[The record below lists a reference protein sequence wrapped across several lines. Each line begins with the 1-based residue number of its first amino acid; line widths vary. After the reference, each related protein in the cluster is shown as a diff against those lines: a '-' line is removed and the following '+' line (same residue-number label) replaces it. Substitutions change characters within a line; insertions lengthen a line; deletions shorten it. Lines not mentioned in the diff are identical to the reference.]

1 MVETAQHGRR
11 RGQGARRLRRVQARP
26 VEPLA
31 RRVVV
36 LVVASSSS
44 SDRHP
49 GALVGTHR
57 RSRLALP
64 AGGRGR
70 RVDRR
75 QVGVRA
81 VADGQELVEGGV
93 HGQRVLLD
101 RPGGGVEDVRE
112 RVLVQE
118 LGEGGDLG
126 EPRQQRRRRRR
137 LLVKEGAAAGGRTS
151 STTAGGGRV
160 EAADVVEA
168 AGGSRVVVVEVVVV
182 GERRHHRRRLAGLVV
197 DPAQHPVV
205 QLHARTARRDEDV
218 ITASCH
224 GHRCQHSQL
233 AN

>member
-70 RVDRR
+70 RVD
-75 QVGVRA
+75 GVRA

-118 LGEGGDLG
+118 LGDGGDLR
-126 EPRQQRRRRRR
+126 EPRQQRR
-137 LLVKEGAAAGGRTS
+137 LLLLLSEGGAAGGRTS
-151 STTAGGGRV
+151 STAAGGGRV

-182 GERRHHRRRLAGLVV
+182 GERRHHRRRLAGLLV

-205 QLHARTARRDEDV
+205 QLHARRHEEMKMSSPRHVMAIV
-218 ITASCH
+218 VNTAS
-224 GHRCQHSQL
+224 
-233 AN
+233 

>member
-49 GALVGTHR
+49 GALVGAHR

-70 RVDRR
+70 RVD
-75 QVGVRA
+75 GVRA

-93 HGQRVLLD
+93 HG
-101 RPGGGVEDVRE
+101 GVQDVCE

-118 LGEGGDLG
+118 LGDGGDLR
-126 EPRQQRRRRRR
+126 EPRQQRR
-137 LLVKEGAAAGGRTS
+137 LLLLLSEGGAAGGRTS
-151 STTAGGGRV
+151 STAAGGGRV

-168 AGGSRVVVVEVVVV
+168 AGGRVVVLVV
-182 GERRHHRRRLAGLVV
+182 GERRHHRRRRLAGLVV

-205 QLHARTARRDEDV
+205 QLHAA
-218 ITASCH
+218 H
-224 GHRCQHSQL
+224 GTKMKIMSSPYRVMSWACMHRCQQQVS
-233 AN
+233 

>member
-1 MVETAQHGRR
+1 MVEAAQHGRR
-11 RGQGARRLRRVQARP
+11 RGQQGDRRLRRVQAPRP

-36 LVVASSSS
+36 VASSSS
-44 SDRHP
+44 DRP
-49 GALVGTHR
+49 GALVRTHR
-57 RSRLALP
+57 CRLAFP

-182 GERRHHRRRLAGLVV
+182 GERRHHRRRLAGLLV

-205 QLHARTARRDEDV
+205 QPHGGDVPELGRRRAV
-218 ITASCH
+218 GGTRA
-224 GHRCQHSQL
+224 
-233 AN
+233 

>member
-70 RVDRR
+70 RVD
-75 QVGVRA
+75 GVRA

-118 LGEGGDLG
+118 LGDGGDLR
-126 EPRQQRRRRRR
+126 EPRQQRR
-137 LLVKEGAAAGGRTS
+137 LLLLLSEGGAAGGRTS
-151 STTAGGGRV
+151 STAAGGGRV

-182 GERRHHRRRLAGLVV
+182 GERRHHRRRLAGLLV